1 MGVNRLLELPRP
13 VIWKD
18 PNLEVTRFPIESN
31 KIIKTPT
38 QNTDMIKIKLTYNK
52 FTMTF
57 TIIKN
62 KTKKISRRDIREYL
76 KFKNQKTLKIIFT
89 SKTSFNKNRKIF

>member
-31 KIIKTPT
+31 KIIKIPT

-57 TIIKN
+57 TIIK
-62 KTKKISRRDIREYL
+62 
-76 KFKNQKTLKIIFT
+76 
-89 SKTSFNKNRKIF
+89 FNKRNKFRLLFLILFGENIDPWKIKSLLSLQWLKELNKK